1 MTQQFTHLA
10 TLLFQHTY
18 FDEGTFH
25 SLESAVT
32 TDSQAVLRN
41 LGMILKPFKGGIHI
55 LASDPN
61 LLKAADQDFPL
72 HIEMRTSDPYY
83 INYTQLPNF
92 QMASECL
99 CFDNLRAIQTEGAAV
114 LRLQKEAFV
123 GADEVMRVCN
133 QNLVLSTFDPEANY
147 TFSNARGIGLESP
160 SIHQADPSKNQ
171 FLLQDVPEGILY
183 VFENRLLIESLYHQA
198 VGLWNKPL
206 GVFEL
211 YPSTLY
217 DHYREN
223 NENAVHYTINFKTR
237 KTVRKYFIVQNSNPP
252 YEQLTIID
260 GSQNELFDRD
270 QDAIGNLTFTAR
282 ASYPLSNAPN
292 LPLQLVNNF
301 RHGASDHKI
310 VVKHLAHPSPSQL
323 YLDESPTSTIM
334 YSHMYVYI

>member
-18 FDEGTFH
+18 FDDRTFH
-25 SLESAVT
+25 SLELAVT
-32 TDSQAVLRN
+32 TDSQAVLGN
-41 LGMILKPFKGGIHI
+41 LGMIMKPFKGGIHI

-61 LLKAADQDFPL
+61 LLKAADQDLPL
-72 HIEMRTSDPYY
+72 HIEMRNSDPYW
-83 INYTQLPNF
+83 INYTELPIF

-99 CFDNLRAIQTEGAAV
+99 CFDNLRAIQTEGPAV

-133 QNLVLSTFDPEANY
+133 QNLALRSFDPEANY
-147 TFSNARGIGLESP
+147 TFSNARGMGLESP
-160 SIHQADPSKNQ
+160 SVQQADPSKNQ

-183 VFENRLLIESLYHQA
+183 VFENGLLIESLYHQP
-198 VGLWNKPL
+198 VGLWNKPI

-211 YPSTLY
+211 YPSTLF
-217 DHYREN
+217 DHYSEN
-223 NENAVHYTINFKTR
+223 NENAVQYTIAFKAR

-260 GSQNELFDRD
+260 GSQNEIFVRD
-270 QDAIGNLTFTAR
+270 SDAIGNLTFTSR

-292 LPLQLVNNF
+292 HPLQLVNNF
-301 RHGASDHKI
+301 RQGASDHKI

-323 YLDESPTSTIM
+323 YVDESTTNTIM
-334 YSHMYVYI
+334 YSHIYVYI